1 MENEFR
7 KRPYCRI
14 LILWIAGICLA
25 AYLPEHIL
33 FPIFLPLCIGG
44 ILLLF
49 LSHFSSR
56 NYPLY
61 EQRGDWGILFSFL
74 FLMLAIE
81 YTYFRLRIPALNL
94 AMPLLSFCQ
103 EWQTR
108 LLSTF
113 DPLPLSDSEKSIL
126 GAICYGYK
134 QSLSPEMRQ
143 QFSMAGAA
151 HILAVSGFH
160 VGVVYSLLR
169 TIGKQPPF
177 SLLPPRATWVVS
189 LVFIWL
195 FAAITGLAPSAVRA
209 ASMLS
214 LAIIAQIIDRKR
226 DRFNIVWASAFWML
240 VYNPFYLFDLG
251 FELSYAAVLSILF
264 FYARINEWLHLTELF
279 NPIVQTAWQ
288 WLVIALAAQIGTL
301 PLCFYY
307 FGEVSSIALL
317 SALPITLFSTC
328 LIPISLLW
336 SLLSLCGYE
345 FSLLSSCITGLTHG
359 FLGVIER
366 MGQIPPF
373 RFNCPYF
380 IWFSPLLYLILIGAC
395 VYIKKREKKCHNI
408 DSF

>member
-33 FPIFLPLCIGG
+33 FPIFIPLCFGW

-169 TIGKQPPF
+169 TIGK
-177 SLLPPRATWVVS
+177 
-189 LVFIWL
+189 
-195 FAAITGLAPSAVRA
+195 
-209 ASMLS
+209 
-214 LAIIAQIIDRKR
+214 
-226 DRFNIVWASAFWML
+226 
-240 VYNPFYLFDLG
+240 
-251 FELSYAAVLSILF
+251 
-264 FYARINEWLHLTELF
+264 
-279 NPIVQTAWQ
+279 
-288 WLVIALAAQIGTL
+288 
-301 PLCFYY
+301 
-307 FGEVSSIALL
+307 
-317 SALPITLFSTC
+317 
-328 LIPISLLW
+328 
-336 SLLSLCGYE
+336 
-345 FSLLSSCITGLTHG
+345 
-359 FLGVIER
+359 
-366 MGQIPPF
+366 
-373 RFNCPYF
+373 
-380 IWFSPLLYLILIGAC
+380 
-395 VYIKKREKKCHNI
+395 
-408 DSF
+408 

>member
-33 FPIFLPLCIGG
+33 FPIFIPLCFGW

-177 SLLPPRATWVVS
+177 PFCRHVPHGLYLWSSSGCSLPLPDWLLRLSVPPRCFPLRS
-189 LVFIWL
+189 LPKSS
-195 FAAITGLAPSAVRA
+195 TGRE
-209 ASMLS
+209 
-214 LAIIAQIIDRKR
+214 I
-226 DRFNIVWASAFWML
+226 
-240 VYNPFYLFDLG
+240 G
-251 FELSYAAVLSILF
+251 SILF
-264 FYARINEWLHLTELF
+264 GL
-279 NPIVQTAWQ
+279 
-288 WLVIALAAQIGTL
+288 
-301 PLCFYY
+301 
-307 FGEVSSIALL
+307 LL
-317 SALPITLFSTC
+317 SGCWSTTPSIFST
-328 LIPISLLW
+328 W
-336 SLLSLCGYE
+336 ALS
-345 FSLLSSCITGLTHG
+345 
-359 FLGVIER
+359 
-366 MGQIPPF
+366 
-373 RFNCPYF
+373 
-380 IWFSPLLYLILIGAC
+380 
-395 VYIKKREKKCHNI
+395 
-408 DSF
+408 

>member
-1 MENEFR
+1 
-7 KRPYCRI
+7 
-14 LILWIAGICLA
+14 
-25 AYLPEHIL
+25 
-33 FPIFLPLCIGG
+33 
-44 ILLLF
+44 
-49 LSHFSSR
+49 
-56 NYPLY
+56 
-61 EQRGDWGILFSFL
+61 
-74 FLMLAIE
+74 MLAIE

-169 TIGKQPPF
+169 TI
-177 SLLPPRATWVVS
+177 
-189 LVFIWL
+189 
-195 FAAITGLAPSAVRA
+195 
-209 ASMLS
+209 
-214 LAIIAQIIDRKR
+214 
-226 DRFNIVWASAFWML
+226 
-240 VYNPFYLFDLG
+240 
-251 FELSYAAVLSILF
+251 AAVLSILF
-264 FYARINEWLHLTELF
+264 FYPRINEWLHLTELF

-345 FSLLSSCITGLTHG
+345 FPLLSSCITGLTHG

-395 VYIKKREKKCHNI
+395 VYIKKREKKSHNI